1 MNLAVIGH
9 PIAHSLSPQLH
20 EQWLRAS
27 GLFGRYEAIDATPDQ
42 LPALFAA
49 MREGDWD
56 GFNVTIPYKEVVVR
70 YLDDLDE
77 AAKHAGAVNTVYKRD
92 GRLIGTN
99 TDGAGL
105 VQALMPYTDFTGRVL
120 IVGAGGAARGIV
132 QALPT
137 RNVTIVN
144 RTVER
149 AKALA
154 DTFGVVYTTFDEMDV
169 SRYDVIIQTTSVGM
183 DERSTPLS
191 LEGLRQNT
199 VICDIIYRPLVTP
212 MLQEAKRRGAKVV
225 TGIAMFVGQG
235 ALSFEKWTGVKPDET
250 VGKKLIEGLLEE

>member
-27 GLFGRYEAIDATPDQ
+27 GLFGRYEAIDATLDE

-77 AAKHAGAVNTVYKRD
+77 AAKQAGAVNTVYKRD

-105 VQALMPYTDFTGRVL
+105 VQALMPYTDFRGRVL

-137 RNVTIVN
+137 RDVTIVN
-144 RTVER
+144 RTMER

-154 DTFGVVYTTFDEMDV
+154 DTFGVVYTTFDELNL

-199 VICDIIYRPLVTP
+199 VVCDIIYRPLVTP
-212 MLQEAKRRGAKVV
+212 MLQEAKRRGAKIV
-225 TGIAMFVGQG
+225 TGVAMFVGQG

>member
-137 RNVTIVN
+137 RDVTIVN
-144 RTVER
+144 RTMER

-225 TGIAMFVGQG
+225 TGVAMFVGQG

>member
-137 RNVTIVN
+137 RDVTIVN

-183 DERSTPLS
+183 DERLTPLS

-199 VICDIIYRPLVTP
+199 VVCDIIYRPLVTP

-225 TGIAMFVGQG
+225 TGVAMFVGQG

-250 VGKKLIEGLLEE
+250 IGKKLIEGLLEE

>member
-137 RNVTIVN
+137 RDVTIVN
-144 RTVER
+144 RTMER

-154 DTFGVVYTTFDEMDV
+154 DTFGVVYTTFDELNL

-199 VICDIIYRPLVTP
+199 VVCDIIYRPLVTP
-212 MLQEAKRRGAKVV
+212 MLQEAKRRGAKIV
-225 TGIAMFVGQG
+225 TGVAMFVGQG

>member
-27 GLFGRYEAIDATPDQ
+27 GLFGRYEAIDATPDE

-56 GFNVTIPYKEVVVR
+56 GFNVTIPYKETVVR

-105 VQALMPYTDFTGRVL
+105 VQALMPYTDFTGHVL

-137 RNVTIVN
+137 RDVTIVN

-154 DTFGVVYTTFDEMDV
+154 DTFGIVYTTFDELDL

-199 VICDIIYRPLVTP
+199 VVCDIIYRPLVTP

-225 TGIAMFVGQG
+225 TGVAMFVGQG

-250 VGKKLIEGLLEE
+250 IGKKLIEGLLEE

>member
-27 GLFGRYEAIDATPDQ
+27 GLFGRYEAIDATPDE

-49 MREGDWD
+49 MREGGWD

-77 AAKHAGAVNTVYKRD
+77 AAKQAGAVNTVYKRD

-137 RNVTIVN
+137 RDVTIVN
-144 RTVER
+144 RTMER

-154 DTFGVVYTTFDEMDV
+154 DTFGVVYTTFDELNL

-199 VICDIIYRPLVTP
+199 VVCDIIYRPLVTP
-212 MLQEAKRRGAKVV
+212 MLQEAKRRGAKIV
-225 TGIAMFVGQG
+225 TGVAMFVGQG

>member
-27 GLFGRYEAIDATPDQ
+27 GLFGRYEAIDATPDE

-49 MREGDWD
+49 MREGGWD

-105 VQALMPYTDFTGRVL
+105 VQALMPCTDFTGRVL

-137 RNVTIVN
+137 RDVTIVN
-144 RTVER
+144 RTMER

-154 DTFGVVYTTFDEMDV
+154 DTFGVVYTTFDELNL

-199 VICDIIYRPLVTP
+199 VVCDIIYRPLVTP
-212 MLQEAKRRGAKVV
+212 MLQEAKRRGAKIV
-225 TGIAMFVGQG
+225 TGVAMFVGQG

>member
-137 RNVTIVN
+137 RDVTIVN
-144 RTVER
+144 RTMER

-199 VICDIIYRPLVTP
+199 VVCDIIYRPLVTP

-225 TGIAMFVGQG
+225 TGVAMFVGQG

>member
-27 GLFGRYEAIDATPDQ
+27 GLFGRYEAIDATPDE

-77 AAKHAGAVNTVYKRD
+77 AAKQAGAVNTVYKRD

-137 RNVTIVN
+137 RDVTIVN

-199 VICDIIYRPLVTP
+199 VVCDIIYRPLVTP
-212 MLQEAKRRGAKVV
+212 MLQEAKRRGSKVV
-225 TGIAMFVGQG
+225 TGVAMFVGQG

>member
-27 GLFGRYEAIDATPDQ
+27 GLFGRYEAIDAMTND
-42 LPALFAA
+42 LPALFEA
-49 MREGDWD
+49 MRGGEWD
-56 GFNVTIPYKEVVVR
+56 GFNVTIPYKEAVVR
-70 YLDDLDE
+70 YVDELDE
-77 AAKHAGAVNTVYKRD
+77 AAKLAGAVNTVYKRD
-92 GRLIGTN
+92 GRLVGTN

-105 VQALMPYTDFTGRVL
+105 VQALTPFTDWTGQVL
-120 IVGAGGAARGIV
+120 VIGAGGAARGIV

-137 RNVTIVN
+137 RQVTIVN

-149 AKALA
+149 AKELA
-154 DTFGVVYTTFDEMDV
+154 DVFDVTYTTFEKVDASQYE
-169 SRYDVIIQTTSVGM
+169 VIIQTTSVGM
-183 DERSTPLS
+183 DKSSTPLS

-199 VICDIIYRPLVTP
+199 VVCDIIYRPLVTP
-212 MLQEAKRRGAKVV
+212 MLREAQHRGAIVV
-225 TGIAMFVGQG
+225 TGVAMFVGQG

-250 VGKKLIEGLLEE
+250 IGKKLIEGLLEE

>member
-137 RNVTIVN
+137 RDVTIVN

-199 VICDIIYRPLVTP
+199 VVCDIIYRPLVTP

-225 TGIAMFVGQG
+225 TGVAMFVGQG

-250 VGKKLIEGLLEE
+250 IGKKLIEGLLEE

>member
-199 VICDIIYRPLVTP
+199 VVCDIIYRPLVTP

-250 VGKKLIEGLLEE
+250 IGKKLIEGLLEE

>member
-27 GLFGRYEAIDATPDQ
+27 GLFGRYEAIDATPDE

-137 RNVTIVN
+137 RDVTIVN
-144 RTVER
+144 RTMER

-154 DTFGVVYTTFDEMDV
+154 DTFGVVYTTFDELNL

-199 VICDIIYRPLVTP
+199 VVCDIIYRPLVTP
-212 MLQEAKRRGAKVV
+212 MLQEAKRRGAKIV
-225 TGIAMFVGQG
+225 TGVAMFVGQG

>member
-27 GLFGRYEAIDATPDQ
+27 GLFGRYEAIDATPDE

-137 RNVTIVN
+137 RDVTIVN

-154 DTFGVVYTTFDEMDV
+154 DTFEVVYTTFDEMDV

-199 VICDIIYRPLVTP
+199 VVCDIIYRPLVTP

-225 TGIAMFVGQG
+225 TGVAMFVGQG

>member
-27 GLFGRYEAIDATPDQ
+27 GLFGRYEAIDAILDELPD
-42 LPALFAA
+42 LFAA
-49 MREGDWD
+49 MRGGDWD
-56 GFNVTIPYKEVVVR
+56 GFNVTIPYKEAVVQYV
-70 YLDDLDE
+70 DELDE
-77 AAKHAGAVNTVYKRD
+77 AAKLAGAVNTVYKRD

-105 VQALMPYTDFTGRVL
+105 VQALLPFTDFTGRVL

-149 AKALA
+149 AKVLA
-154 DTFGVVYTTFDEMDV
+154 DTFGIAHTTLDEIDI
-169 SRYDVIIQTTSVGM
+169 SQYEVIIQTTSVGM

-199 VICDIIYRPLVTP
+199 VVCDIIYRPLVTP
-212 MLQEAKRRGAKVV
+212 MLQEAKRRGAIIV
-225 TGIAMFVGQG
+225 TGVAMFVGQG

-250 VGKKLIEGLLEE
+250 IGKKLIEGLLEE

>member
-1 MNLAVIGH
+1 
-9 PIAHSLSPQLH
+9 
-20 EQWLRAS
+20 
-27 GLFGRYEAIDATPDQ
+27 
-42 LPALFAA
+42 
-49 MREGDWD
+49 
-56 GFNVTIPYKEVVVR
+56 
-70 YLDDLDE
+70 
-77 AAKHAGAVNTVYKRD
+77 
-92 GRLIGTN
+92 
-99 TDGAGL
+99 
-105 VQALMPYTDFTGRVL
+105 MPYTDFTGHVL

-137 RNVTIVN
+137 RDVTIVN

-199 VICDIIYRPLVTP
+199 VVCDIIYRPLVTP
-212 MLQEAKRRGAKVV
+212 MLQEAKSRGANIV
-225 TGIAMFVGQG
+225 TGVAMFVGQG

>member
-27 GLFGRYEAIDATPDQ
+27 GLFGRYEAIDAMASD
-42 LPALFAA
+42 LPALFEA
-49 MREGDWD
+49 MREGEWD
-56 GFNVTIPYKEVVVR
+56 GFNVTIPYKEAVVR
-70 YLDDLDE
+70 YVDELDE
-77 AAKHAGAVNTVYKRD
+77 AAKMAGAVNTVYKRD
-92 GRLIGTN
+92 GRLVGTN

-105 VQALMPYTDFTGRVL
+105 VQALMPFTDWSGNVL
-120 IVGAGGAARGIV
+120 VIGAGGAARGIV

-137 RNVTIVN
+137 RQVSIVN

-149 AKALA
+149 AKELA
-154 DTFGVVYTTFDEMDV
+154 NTFGVTYTTFDKVDI

-199 VICDIIYRPLVTP
+199 VVCDIIYRPLVTP
-212 MLQEAKRRGAKVV
+212 MLQEAKHRGAKVV
-225 TGIAMFVGQG
+225 TGVAMFVGQG

>member
-27 GLFGRYEAIDATPDQ
+27 GLFGRYEAIDATLDE

-77 AAKHAGAVNTVYKRD
+77 AAKQAGAVNTVYKRD

-137 RNVTIVN
+137 RDVTIVN
-144 RTVER
+144 RTMER
-149 AKALA
+149 TKALA
-154 DTFGVVYTTFDEMDV
+154 DTFGVVYKTFDDLNL
-169 SRYDVIIQTTSVGM
+169 SQYDVIIQTTSVGM

-199 VICDIIYRPLVTP
+199 VVCDIIYRPLVTP
-212 MLQEAKRRGAKVV
+212 MLQEAKRRGAKIV
-225 TGIAMFVGQG
+225 TGVAMFVGQG

>member
-137 RNVTIVN
+137 RDVTIVN

-199 VICDIIYRPLVTP
+199 VVCDIIYRPLVTP

-250 VGKKLIEGLLEE
+250 IGKKLIEGLLEE

>member
-77 AAKHAGAVNTVYKRD
+77 AAKHAGAVNTVYKRN

-137 RNVTIVN
+137 RDVTIVN

-154 DTFGVVYTTFDEMDV
+154 DTFGVVYTTFDEMDI

-199 VICDIIYRPLVTP
+199 VVCDIIYRPLVTP

-250 VGKKLIEGLLEE
+250 IGKKLIEGLLEE

>member
-27 GLFGRYEAIDATPDQ
+27 GLFGRYEAIDATPDE

-49 MREGDWD
+49 MREGNWD
-56 GFNVTIPYKEVVVR
+56 GFNVTIPYKETVVR

-105 VQALMPYTDFTGRVL
+105 VQALMPYTDFRGHVL

-137 RNVTIVN
+137 RDVTIVN

-149 AKALA
+149 ARALA
-154 DTFGVVYTTFDEMDV
+154 DTFDVAYTTFDELDL

-199 VICDIIYRPLVTP
+199 VVCDIIYRPLVTP
-212 MLQEAKRRGAKVV
+212 MLQEAKRRGANIV
-225 TGIAMFVGQG
+225 TGVAMFVGQG

-250 VGKKLIEGLLEE
+250 VGKKLIEELLEE

>member
-42 LPALFAA
+42 LPSLFAA

-77 AAKHAGAVNTVYKRD
+77 AAKQAGAVNTVYKRN

-137 RNVTIVN
+137 RDVTIVN
-144 RTVER
+144 RTLER

-183 DERSTPLS
+183 DDRSTPLS

-199 VICDIIYRPLVTP
+199 VVCDIIYRPLVTP

-250 VGKKLIEGLLEE
+250 IGKKLIEGLLEE

>member
-137 RNVTIVN
+137 RDVTIVN

-183 DERSTPLS
+183 DDRSTPLS

-199 VICDIIYRPLVTP
+199 IVCDIIYRPLVTP
-212 MLQEAKRRGAKVV
+212 MLQEAKHRGAIIV
-225 TGIAMFVGQG
+225 TGVAMFVGQG

>member
-137 RNVTIVN
+137 RDVTIVN

-169 SRYDVIIQTTSVGM
+169 SRFDVIIQTTSVGM

-199 VICDIIYRPLVTP
+199 VVCDIIYRPLVTP

-225 TGIAMFVGQG
+225 TGVAMFVGQG

>member
-137 RNVTIVN
+137 RDVTIVN

-199 VICDIIYRPLVTP
+199 VVCDIIYRPLVTP

>member
-27 GLFGRYEAIDATPDQ
+27 GLFGRYEAIDATPDE

-56 GFNVTIPYKEVVVR
+56 GFNFTIPYKEVVVR

-77 AAKHAGAVNTVYKRD
+77 AAKQAGAVNTVYKRD

-137 RNVTIVN
+137 HDVTIVN

-199 VICDIIYRPLVTP
+199 VVCDIIYRPLVTP

>member
-27 GLFGRYEAIDATPDQ
+27 GLFGRYEAIDATPDE

-49 MREGDWD
+49 MREGNWD
-56 GFNVTIPYKEVVVR
+56 GFNVTIPYKETVVR

-137 RNVTIVN
+137 RDVTIVN

-183 DERSTPLS
+183 DDRSTPLS

-199 VICDIIYRPLVTP
+199 VVCDIIYRPLVTP

-250 VGKKLIEGLLEE
+250 IGKKLIEGLLEE

>member
-9 PIAHSLSPQLH
+9 PIAHSLSPKLH

-27 GLFGRYEAIDATPDQ
+27 GLFGRYEAIDAAPDE
-42 LPALFAA
+42 LSTLIEA
-49 MREGDWD
+49 MRDGGWD
-56 GFNVTIPYKEVVVR
+56 GFNVTIPYKEAVIR
-70 YLDDLDE
+70 HLDELDD
-77 AAKHAGAVNTVYKRD
+77 AAKLAGAVNTVYKRD
-92 GRLIGTN
+92 GRLVGTN

-105 VQALMPYTDFTGRVL
+105 VQALMPFTDFTGRVL

-149 AKALA
+149 AKVLA
-154 DTFGVVYTTFDEMDV
+154 DTFGVAYTTFDEVDI
-169 SRYDVIIQTTSVGM
+169 SRYDVVIQTTSVGM
-183 DERSTPLS
+183 DNQSTPLS

-199 VICDIIYRPLVTP
+199 VVCDIIYRPLITP
-212 MLQEAKRRGAKVV
+212 MIREAEHRGAVVV
-225 TGIAMFVGQG
+225 TGVGMFVGQG

-250 VGKKLIEGLLEE
+250 IGKKLIEGLLEE